1 MRSLVPYFFISTH
14 PVGWKCSVC
23 GKIFRVP
30 LNILAQPTTRPDDDV
45 RDRFEG
51 HSCLAYRDE
60 LAKRK
65 EAAAGGS
72 CSDESDGDT
81 AF

>member
-14 PVGWKCSVC
+14 PVGWKCSLC

-30 LNILAQPTTRPDDDV
+30 LNVLATPTTKSDDEIQARFDV
-45 RDRFEG
+45 

-60 LAKRK
+60 LARK
-65 EAAAGGS
+65 KNGAAGTGEPATDS
-72 CSDESDGDT
+72 EP
-81 AF
+81 